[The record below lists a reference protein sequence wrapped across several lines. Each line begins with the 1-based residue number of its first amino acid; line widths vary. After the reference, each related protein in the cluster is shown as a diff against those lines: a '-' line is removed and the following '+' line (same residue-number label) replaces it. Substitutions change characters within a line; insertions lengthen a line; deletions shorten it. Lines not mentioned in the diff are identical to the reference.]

1 MIKLDKRL
9 KCLLSEIQGETI
21 ADIGCDHG
29 KLAVSAVL
37 GGFAKSTIAV
47 DISAESLAKTS
58 KLADI
63 CGVSDRISCRVGDG
77 FMPIKERSVDTAV
90 IAGVG
95 GYEIAEILANCE
107 CEVKRFVLCPHQ
119 NADKARLA
127 LNTLGY
133 SAVKDYIVE
142 SNGKF
147 YPIIVAE
154 RCAEFMP
161 YKKGELRFG
170 INNPPT
176 QAYEDMLL
184 SRKVALDARFSEHTV
199 KSKGMIEEYQE
210 VKDLLC

>member
-9 KCLLSEIQGETI
+9 KCLLSEIQGDTI

-63 CGVSDRISCRVGDG
+63 CGVSEQVSCRVGDG

-119 NADKARLA
+119 NADKARIA
-127 LNTLGY
+127 LNGLGY
-133 SAVKDYIVE
+133 TAVKDYVVK
-142 SNGKF
+142 SGGKF
-147 YPIIVAE
+147 YPIIVGE
-154 RCAEFMP
+154 RCAEYKP
-161 YKKGELRFG
+161 YDKKNLRFG
-170 INNPPT
+170 MNYPPT
-176 QAYEDMLL
+176 QDFSDMLL
-184 SRKVALDARFSEHTV
+184 ARKVALDARFGEHQI
-199 KSKGMIEEYQE
+199 KSKGMIDEYQE